1 MGQAASAT
9 SEALKS
15 VKTTLGEERFSE
27 VRQDAES
34 LLAKPNPTETFSNK
48 LHLSLDLT
56 QTLIANISV
65 KLLDKPSTEISLA
78 IYAHLASVS
87 SLGSRQ
93 DRMELVWMCMTA
105 ADERVGVEMLLPK
118 LTQIVQSG
126 YKQSGFQ
133 ATEDDC
139 ALLVKACL
147 TENELDCYK
156 FQKLGSAHPSLQ
168 FVTDHV
174 FASLRYTNVP
184 LDAASVKLPQPS
196 RLLTIPMLSVI
207 NASLPKHCRDRW
219 QRLFSTTDDGQSF
232 ASFMGAIA
240 KAGACVL
247 VLEDESG
254 HVFGGFA
261 SQPWT
266 IQPAFYGKDNCFVFS
281 CTPSLQLHF
290 ASGLNSNFQY
300 CNQGMQTLP
309 NGLGMGG
316 QLEYFALFVNNDLLT
331 GHCRGD
337 PSTTFRNPRLS
348 AQETFKIVNLEAW
361 LVGLPDE
368 NGPAAQ
374 RSILDGRET
383 DTAILEMAGRKMHS
397 QGLREPHPEDDE
409 SDDDK

>member
-207 NASLPKHCRDRW
+207 NASLPKHCRVGSS
-219 QRLFSTTDDGQSF
+219 FSPLD
-232 ASFMGAIA
+232 
-240 KAGACVL
+240 C
-247 VLEDESG
+247 
-254 HVFGGFA
+254 
-261 SQPWT
+261 
-266 IQPAFYGKDNCFVFS
+266 
-281 CTPSLQLHF
+281 
-290 ASGLNSNFQY
+290 
-300 CNQGMQTLP
+300 
-309 NGLGMGG
+309 
-316 QLEYFALFVNNDLLT
+316 
-331 GHCRGD
+331 
-337 PSTTFRNPRLS
+337 
-348 AQETFKIVNLEAW
+348 
-361 LVGLPDE
+361 
-368 NGPAAQ
+368 
-374 RSILDGRET
+374 RSIGHGSLLYVCHPVCNWNHPTCVHACMQCRIDGSGSSPLPTTGNR
-383 DTAILEMAGRKMHS
+383 
-397 QGLREPHPEDDE
+397 LRPSWEPLPKLVHACLYWKTSPVTSLAALRANLGPFSRPFTVNMQAQADAHG
-409 SDDDK
+409 